1 MGIYGTFFKVYQNKI
16 ITVSNRKVLKNNSI
30 IKKLHYLL
38 TSQQKK
44 QIFVLGMM
52 LFFGT
57 IFEMLGLGILLP
69 IFGIMLNNNIIENHP
84 FLKNI
89 FELLGSPTQ
98 KQLIIGGMVFLI
110 FIYLTKSIYL
120 IVLGWK
126 QNKFINELAISL
138 SKQLYSGYLNQ
149 SYNFHLNKNS
159 SFLIRNIHTDIIQF
173 STVCQSAIFIS
184 IEASLLIGVA
194 TLLLITEPIG
204 AIFVTLFMAISA
216 FSFQRLTKNKLI
228 SWGKEKQEFSGL
240 VNKDLQQGFGG
251 IKDVKIF
258 GREQEFV
265 NIFNNHNKSY
275 FNTLKKIGTLNL
287 VPRLYLE
294 LLAVAG
300 LSGLIIFKVF
310 QESSVELI
318 IPTLG
323 IFMASAFRMIPSVNR
338 IMSSMQVVRFSKSVI
353 DMIYEEF
360 IMINENKCVLIVD
373 SKSNIL
379 FNKEIKLENISFR
392 YNGADKDSINKL
404 TLFIKKGESVGLIG
418 PSGSGKSTLVDLIL
432 GLHKPT
438 KGNVFVDGINIQ
450 DNLRGW
456 QNQIGYV
463 SQSIYLLDD
472 TIKKNI
478 AFGIPETEINEDFI
492 SMALCDAQL
501 EDFIYSLPDGI
512 NTLVGERGVRL
523 SGGQRQRI
531 GIARALYHNPE
542 VLVLDEATSALDTR
556 TEEKVMYAVNKLKG
570 RKTIIMI
577 AHRISTIKNCDTIY
591 NVYNGEIK

>member
-1 MGIYGTFFKVYQNKI
+1 M
-16 ITVSNRKVLKNNSI
+16 SNRKELKNNPMF
-30 IKKLHYLL
+30 KKLQFLL
-38 TSQQKK
+38 TSHQKK
-44 QIFVLGMM
+44 QIFILGMM

-69 IFGIMLNNNIIENHP
+69 IFGLMLNNNLTENQP
-84 FLKNI
+84 ILKNI
-89 FELLGSPTQ
+89 FDILGNPTQ

-120 IVLGWK
+120 IFLGWK
-126 QNKFINELAISL
+126 QNKFTNELATSL
-138 SKQLYSGYLNQ
+138 SKKLYSGYLNQ

-159 SFLIRNIHTDIIQF
+159 SFLIRNIHADIIQF
-173 STVCQSAIFIS
+173 SAVCQSAIIIS
-184 IEASLLIGVA
+184 IEGSLLFGVA

-216 FSFQRLTKNKLI
+216 FFFQRLTKMKLI
-228 SWGKEKQEFSGL
+228 RWGKEKQEFSGL

-353 DMIYEEF
+353 DLIYEEF
-360 IMINENKCVLIVD
+360 MMINENKSVFIVD
-373 SKSNIL
+373 SKSKIL
-379 FNKEIKLENISFR
+379 FNKDIKLENISFR

-404 TLFIKKGESVGLIG
+404 TLIIKKGESVGLIG
-418 PSGSGKSTLVDLIL
+418 TSGSGKSTLVDLIL

-438 KGNVFVDGINIQ
+438 KGNVFVDDINIK

-478 AFGIPETEINEDFI
+478 AFGIPESEINEDLI
-492 SMALCDAQL
+492 SMALSDAQL
-501 EDFIYSLPDGI
+501 EAFIYSLPDGI

-570 RKTIIMI
+570 RKTIILI
-577 AHRISTIKNCDTIY
+577 AHRISTLKNCDTIY
-591 NVYNGEIK
+591 NVCNGEIK